1 MGVIWLGL
9 GWHRLGRELTSIAG
23 RLKSDDRS
31 VASLGSDSQ
40 SSGIFVDRL
49 LEAID
54 DRMRGY
60 SNYIAEM
67 KAQID
72 EMQIQSL
79 M

>member
-1 MGVIWLGL
+1 VGVIWLGL
-9 GWHRLGRELTSIAG
+9 GWYRLGREITSIASW
-23 RLKSDDRS
+23 LKSDNLS
-31 VASLGSDSQ
+31 AASLGSDSQ

-72 EMQIQSL
+72 EMQIQPL